1 MEYSVSH
8 SETVFLSL
16 KPMPDDRYFIEALHR
31 GLRVLEAFSKEKHS
45 LSLVE
50 IADAVA
56 LDKST
61 AFRFVYTLQDLSYL
75 RRDEATKRYRPG
87 LKLLELG
94 FSALESLD
102 LAQIAE
108 PHLVELA
115 RQTGE
120 AVNLSVRD
128 EKEIVYVLHFGSAHV
143 VAVNMRVGARLPLYC
158 SSMGKAHLLDLSYE
172 EVRELLGPGPY
183 EAHTANTLTSP
194 DALWADLE
202 LGRWKG
208 YVVSDE
214 EMVVGARSLAAPV
227 RNRDG
232 QIDAALN
239 VSVSSARF
247 SRRELEERLADPV
260 LETARHI
267 SRVLL

>member
-1 MEYSVSH
+1 
-8 SETVFLSL
+8 
-16 KPMPDDRYFIEALHR
+16 MPDERYFIEALHR
-31 GLRVLEAFSKEKHS
+31 GLRVLEAFSEDKDS
-45 LSLVE
+45 LNLVE
-50 IADAVA
+50 IADAVE

-61 AFRFVYTLQDLSYL
+61 AFRFAYTLQELGYL
-75 RRDEATKRYRPG
+75 QRDEATKRYRPG

-94 FSALESLD
+94 FSALESFD
-102 LAQIAE
+102 LAQVAE
-108 PHLVELA
+108 PYLAELA

-120 AVNLSVRD
+120 AVNLAVRD
-128 EKEIVYVLHFGSAHV
+128 GKEVVYVLHIGSTQV

-158 SSMGKAHLLDLSYE
+158 SSMGKAHILDLSYE
-172 EVRELLGPGPY
+172 ELRELLGPGPY
-183 EAHTANTLTSP
+183 DAHTAQTLTTP

-208 YVVSDE
+208 YTVSDE

-232 QIDAALN
+232 QIEAALN

-247 SRRELEERLADPV
+247 SRQEVEEHFGEPV
-260 LETARHI
+260 VSAARQI
-267 SRVLL
+267 SRILL